1 MESGKC
7 MLFKRAMLR
16 SSRLAAAVVG
26 GALLLASC
34 GGEVQQ
40 APAAPALPPFT
51 PRDAQLFDDGIEA
64 KALGYEGSASAGSDD
79 QLLPDRTQASDG
91 VVRARVVTVTSKV
104 EDSGKSLLIGFHVL
118 ETLAGHRAPAGDFT
132 VVVPAKSSSA
142 GLLGSMEGRLVGLTF
157 VVFVRGFAAA
167 GTAAE
172 RETDGELHFH
182 LARDDK
188 DEQNRVR
195 AASLGPLH

>member
-1 MESGKC
+1 

-16 SSRLAAAVVG
+16 SVRLAAGAAVG
-26 GALLLASC
+26 AALLMASC
-34 GGEVQQ
+34 GGELPQ
-40 APAAPALPPFT
+40 APAPVLPPYT
-51 PRDAQLFDDGIEA
+51 PRDAQLFDDRIEP

-104 EDSGKSLLIGFHVL
+104 EDSGQSLLIGLHAL
-118 ETLAGHRAPAGDFT
+118 ETLAGHHAPTGDFT
-132 VVVPAKSSSA
+132 LVVPAKSPSA

-167 GTAAE
+167 GPASE
-172 RETDGELHFH
+172 RETDGDLHFH

-195 AASLGPLH
+195 AASLGPVH